1 MMIDGHYLTLGMWA
15 EQGTLL
21 FLSCLLLFPSMLN
34 WLKRKGKRDGYKV
47 REGGISTIMGD
58 FTIIFQ
64 TETYQTIPSGFLT
77 LNRHQELAPLLP
89 PKFCSFVT

>member
-1 MMIDGHYLTLGMWA
+1 MGRTGDFIVFIVLVVVPINVELV
-15 EQGTLL
+15 E
-21 FLSCLLLFPSMLN
+21 
-34 WLKRKGKRDGYKV
+34 KKGKRDGYKV